1 MRKAEAVRG
10 VCMGDLTGEGVSE
23 ESCRFHLPT
32 AAGGYAARKPW
43 QPGELLR
50 NGRSGLVQ
58 GPALESETAVIPK
71 AKKNRRGRTPGGIRP
86 RRFTR
91 QRAPRQDRVTLRL
104 VIRLQSD
111 HFSTNLLSHCTTR
124 P

>member
-23 ESCRFHLPT
+23 ESCGFHLPT

-43 QPGELLR
+43 QPGELLC

-58 GPALESETAVIPK
+58 GPALESETAAIPK
-71 AKKNRRGRTPGGIRP
+71 AKKTDVVERPEAFDHVGLLVNGPPGRTGLPFG
-86 RRFTR
+86 
-91 QRAPRQDRVTLRL
+91 
-104 VIRLQSD
+104 
-111 HFSTNLLSHCTTR
+111 
-124 P
+124 